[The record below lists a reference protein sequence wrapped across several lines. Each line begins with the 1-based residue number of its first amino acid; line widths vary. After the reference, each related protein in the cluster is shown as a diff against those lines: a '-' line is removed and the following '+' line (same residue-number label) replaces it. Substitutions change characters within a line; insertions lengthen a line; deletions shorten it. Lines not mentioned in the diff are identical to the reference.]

1 MIQHGEGSLD
11 HVVLYDATCGLC
23 NRWVRWMIQLQ
34 LKQGV
39 KRVYMAPLGGH
50 VSQQLG
56 VWSASHDRVVYVRLG
71 ESAEGSTAVIGVL
84 STLWGPKWWLTWVLK
99 VPLPWREAWY
109 RWVARGRRWVRA
121 CRPLTEMEK
130 WYLLD

>member
-109 RWVARGRRWVRA
+109 RWVARGRR
-121 CRPLTEMEK
+121 
-130 WYLLD
+130 